1 VSLGLFNPF
10 LDISM
15 VLRQQYQDMTMVQ
28 ASVLCS
34 LWENKEAS
42 QAEIA
47 RRIGV
52 REATVSRAVS
62 LLSSYGTRNNTP
74 GLGLIEIDADP
85 NDRRH
90 RLYTF
95 TPKGQS
101 VMGTLEK
108 LLRTYYGSPPQ
119 GR

>member
-1 VSLGLFNPF
+1 MAIGLFNPF

-34 LWENKEAS
+34 LWESKEAS

-52 REATVSRAVS
+52 REATVSRSIS
-62 LLSSYGTRNNTP
+62 LLSNYGTRNNTP
-74 GLGLIEIDADP
+74 GLDLVRMEADP
-85 NDRRH
+85 NDRRQ
-90 RLYTF
+90 RIYTF
-95 TPKGQS
+95 TPKGRN

-108 LLRTYYGSPPQ
+108 LLKTYHGSKTE
-119 GR
+119 G